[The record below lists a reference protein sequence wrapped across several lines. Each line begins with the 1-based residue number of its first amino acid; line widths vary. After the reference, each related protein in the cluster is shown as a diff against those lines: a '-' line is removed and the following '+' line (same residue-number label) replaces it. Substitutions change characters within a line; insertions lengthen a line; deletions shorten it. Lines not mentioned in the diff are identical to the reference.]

1 MSFNS
6 LQFIA
11 LLVLVVL
18 LYWRLRLKGQNRL
31 LLIASYVFYGWWDWR
46 FLILL
51 AATTVVDFGIGIRI
65 EEAGGERSKRAWL
78 ISQLAFNLGI
88 LAFFKYAGF
97 FVDSAEHVARA
108 IGLGWSSPALTII
121 LPVGISFF
129 VFHEISYAVDIY
141 RGRLDAERRLS
152 TYALFIAYFPLLA
165 AGPIERAWHL
175 LPQLRT
181 ERQRPTKEKAY
192 SGIVLIVSGIFKK
205 VVIADTVAKVS
216 NDVFGRTSGR
226 GTIPLAIGAV
236 AFAIQIYC
244 DFAGYTD
251 VARGTSRL
259 LGIEVFRNFESPYL
273 STNITQFWR
282 TWHISLSSW
291 LHDYLYIPLGG
302 NKGGRFGTYRNL
314 IIVMLLGGLW
324 HGAAWTFVIWGAL
337 HGIALAIHRARG
349 AYEPR
354 GTPPSPRWRDIPSI
368 LATFTFVTAL
378 WVIFRSAT
386 IGDAY
391 SFFHSMATGGLFG
404 SNPGAWMADLL
415 LVGGF
420 GTLVL
425 AMDLLDRKR
434 SRLRPLA
441 VWAPAIQGAMLGA
454 ALIGILVFSGTP
466 PEPFIYFQF

>member
-65 EEAGGERSKRAWL
+65 EEASGERTKRAWL
-78 ISQLAFNLGI
+78 ISQLVFNLGI

-108 IGLGWSSPALTII
+108 IGLGWTSPALAII

-181 ERQRPTKEKAY
+181 ERQRPTKEQAY
-192 SGIVLIVSGIFKK
+192 SGL
-205 VVIADTVAKVS
+205 
-216 NDVFGRTSGR
+216 
-226 GTIPLAIGAV
+226 
-236 AFAIQIYC
+236 
-244 DFAGYTD
+244 
-251 VARGTSRL
+251 
-259 LGIEVFRNFESPYL
+259 
-273 STNITQFWR
+273 
-282 TWHISLSSW
+282 
-291 LHDYLYIPLGG
+291 
-302 NKGGRFGTYRNL
+302 
-314 IIVMLLGGLW
+314 
-324 HGAAWTFVIWGAL
+324 
-337 HGIALAIHRARG
+337 
-349 AYEPR
+349 
-354 GTPPSPRWRDIPSI
+354 
-368 LATFTFVTAL
+368 
-378 WVIFRSAT
+378 
-386 IGDAY
+386 
-391 SFFHSMATGGLFG
+391 
-404 SNPGAWMADLL
+404 
-415 LVGGF
+415 
-420 GTLVL
+420 
-425 AMDLLDRKR
+425 
-434 SRLRPLA
+434 
-441 VWAPAIQGAMLGA
+441 
-454 ALIGILVFSGTP
+454 
-466 PEPFIYFQF
+466 